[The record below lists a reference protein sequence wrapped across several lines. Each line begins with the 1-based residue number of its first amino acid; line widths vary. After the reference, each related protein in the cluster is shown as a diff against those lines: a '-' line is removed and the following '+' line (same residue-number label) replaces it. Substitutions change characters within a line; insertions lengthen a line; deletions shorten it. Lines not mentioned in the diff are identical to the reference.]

1 MPKGQSPRQN
11 SLVKLDLLDK
21 KLKDAKDVGTFR
33 KIKSLFQAYT
43 SEFKGNKTPAERKK
57 IDSLTLK
64 FDKRFDSML
73 KNANKLGGDL

>member
-1 MPKGQSPRQN
+1 MPKGQSPREN

-43 SEFKGNKTPAERKK
+43 SEVKENRTPAERKK
-57 IDSLTLK
+57 IASLQLK
-64 FDKRFDSML
+64 FDKRFDSL
-73 KNANKLGGDL
+73 AKNAKSGGDL